1 MSLCSILANRRKEL
15 KMTLSDL
22 SLTTDISL
30 TSLGLYESGERLPSV
45 VNLNKLCEALKLNY
59 NETYDALLAEK
70 ETRRK

>member
-22 SLTTDISL
+22 SLKTDISL
-30 TSLGLYESGERLPSV
+30 TSLGFYESGERLPSV